1 MRDREKKF
9 LELAETR
16 VNKVLEGMR
25 LIGNLSNKRN
35 YDYTDDQIKKICG
48 DFFGAILTQNSK
60 IVMLVPIGSRIKVSC
75 PWV

>member
-35 YDYTDDQIKKICG
+35 YDYTDDQIKKIFLALE
-48 DFFGAILTQNSK
+48 DQLKDLKNKFKTENKSSTKFKL
-60 IVMLVPIGSRIKVSC
+60 
-75 PWV
+75 

>member
-35 YDYTDDQIKKICG
+35 YDYTDDQIKKIFLAL
-48 DFFGAILTQNSK
+48 DEQHK
-60 IVMLVPIGSRIKVSC
+60 DIKNKFKSENKSNTKFKL
-75 PWV
+75 

>member
-35 YDYTDDQIKKICG
+35 YDYTDDQIKKI
-48 DFFGAILTQNSK
+48 FLA
-60 IVMLVPIGSRIKVSC
+60 
-75 PWV
+75 

>member
-16 VNKVLEGMR
+16 VNKVLEAMR

-35 YDYTDDQIKKICG
+35 YDYTDDQIKKIFLALE
-48 DFFGAILTQNSK
+48 DQLKDLKNKFKTENKSSTKFKL
-60 IVMLVPIGSRIKVSC
+60 
-75 PWV
+75 

>member
-1 MRDREKKF
+1 MRNREKKF

-35 YDYTDDQIKKICG
+35 YDYNEDQVKKIFLALDDQLKDLK
-48 DFFGAILTQNSK
+48 SK
-60 IVMLVPIGSRIKVSC
+60 FRSENKSNMKFKL
-75 PWV
+75 

>member
-35 YDYTDDQIKKICG
+35 YDYTDDQIKKIFSAL
-48 DFFGAILTQNSK
+48 DDQLKDLKNKFKSENKSNTKFKL
-60 IVMLVPIGSRIKVSC
+60 
-75 PWV
+75 

>member
-35 YDYTDDQIKKICG
+35 YDYTDDQIKKIFLAL
-48 DFFGAILTQNSK
+48 DDQLKDLKNKFKSENKSNTKFKL
-60 IVMLVPIGSRIKVSC
+60 
-75 PWV
+75 

>member
-35 YDYTDDQIKKICG
+35 YDYTDDQIKKIFLAL
-48 DFFGAILTQNSK
+48 DEQLKDLKNKFKSENKSNTKFKL
-60 IVMLVPIGSRIKVSC
+60 
-75 PWV
+75 

>member
-1 MRDREKKF
+1 MRDREKRF

-35 YDYTDDQIKKICG
+35 YDYTDDQIKKIFLAL
-48 DFFGAILTQNSK
+48 DDQLKDLKNKFKSENNSNTK
-60 IVMLVPIGSRIKVSC
+60 FKL
-75 PWV
+75 

>member
-35 YDYTDDQIKKICG
+35 YDYTDDQIKKI
-48 DFFGAILTQNSK
+48 F
-60 IVMLVPIGSRIKVSC
+60 LVYPFTSSHNRAKELNN
-75 PWV
+75 